1 MNSSATVEVAGPSSH
16 ENRLHFTGKTW
27 ITLLVVLLI
36 SAAYAG
42 FYLKRGWIPHDDGA
56 FALSAQ
62 RVMRG
67 ELPHRD
73 FQEIYTGGLA
83 FLNAGAMRIFGD
95 RLVVM
100 RYPLFAFFV
109 LWTLSLFLITR
120 RFASDLVSA
129 AATLVAV
136 AMSVPN
142 YSAAVPSWY
151 NLFFATFAIHFALRL
166 IETNSS
172 KFLFFAGLC
181 GGLSCLAKISG
192 LYLIAA
198 VLLFLVFHEQEQ
210 NQAEVRIP
218 GHRIF
223 HYCVVLGLVVFV
235 FGLFRMLGSSH
246 DASHLYHFVL
256 PGAAVCGLLIWRE
269 FSFEFAADAVR
280 WRKMVPL
287 AGIFAAGIAIPIGL
301 FLIPYVLSGSLTS
314 LMHGLFVVP
323 FKRLVF
329 AAVFPSQAQY
339 IPATLLLCILLVAG
353 IYRGR
358 DLPRPAKYVIAF
370 AFAAAF
376 YRSCFSDQAYRL
388 VWKTLALA
396 IPVTV
401 LYAVLDTYVRQ
412 KSASRQ
418 REPLFLI
425 LCVLAVCGL
434 IQFPFGAPIYFLYIA
449 PLLPLAWIAIA
460 SFHHGWSRFVFGL
473 TAITIASFFVFL
485 VTPSFVMEMGR
496 TVIPEVNKL
505 EMKIP
510 IAKGLRVDS
519 VQVANFETIMDIV
532 QQNGAGEYIY
542 CTPDCPE
549 LYVLA
554 EKRNPVY
561 GVFDFLA
568 DPPDTPKVLATL
580 DQDQVNL
587 VAIKLRPAFSPLPK
601 ALVAELR
608 ARYPKK
614 SIVGNYELRWKP

>member
-1 MNSSATVEVAGPSSH
+1 MNSSTIVEVAAPSSR
-16 ENRLHFTGKTW
+16 ENRFQFSGKTW
-27 ITLLVVLLI
+27 ITLVVVLLI

-42 FYLKRGWIPHDDGA
+42 FYLNRGWIPHDDGA

-83 FLNAGAMRIFGD
+83 FLHAGAMRVFGD

-100 RYPLFAFFV
+100 RYPLFAFFL
-109 LWTLSLFLITR
+109 LWTLSLFFITR

-136 AMSVPN
+136 AMSIPN

-151 NLFFATFAIHFALRL
+151 NLFFATFTIHFALRF

-198 VLLFLVFHEQEQ
+198 VLLFLVFYEQEQ
-210 NQAEVRIP
+210 HRAEVRTP
-218 GHRIF
+218 GLRIF
-223 HYCVVLGLVVFV
+223 HYCVILGCFVFV
-235 FGLFRMLGSSH
+235 VGLFRMLGAHH

-269 FSFEFAADAVR
+269 LSSEYSRDTDR
-280 WRKMVPL
+280 WRTIGSL
-287 AGIFAAGIAIPIGL
+287 AGTFAAGIAIPIGL
-301 FLIPYVLSGSLTS
+301 FLIPYILSGSVTS
-314 LMHGLFVVP
+314 VIHGLFVVP

-329 AAVFPSQAQY
+329 AAVFPSEAQY
-339 IPATLLLCILLVAG
+339 IPATLLLCVLLVAG
-353 IYRGR
+353 TYRGR

-376 YRSCFSDQAYRL
+376 YQSCLSDQAYRL
-388 VWKTLALA
+388 VWKSLALA
-396 IPVTV
+396 IPLTV
-401 LYAVLDTYVRQ
+401 LYAVFDTYVRQ
-412 KSASRQ
+412 KPAFGQ

-434 IQFPFGAPIYFLYIA
+434 IQFPFGAPIYFLYVA

-460 SFHHGWSRFVFGL
+460 SFHREWSRFVFGV
-473 TAITIASFFVFL
+473 TALTIACFFVFL

-505 EMKIP
+505 EMNIP
-510 IAKGLRVDS
+510 IAKGLRVNS
-519 VQVANFETIMDIV
+519 VQVANFETIMDLV
-532 QQNGAGEYIY
+532 RQHDTGEYIY

-561 GVFDFLA
+561 GVFDFLG

-608 ARYPKK
+608 SRYPNK
-614 SIVGNYELRWKP
+614 SIVGNYEVRWKP